1 MGDYVEADIGIE
13 GSFLAHQLEIGYFI
27 PPPEVEDTLIAV
39 KFINNFPKDIIE
51 NGMSDIMNRATVQF
65 IQEDA
70 SKPGTKAN
78 VLDVDLFCYNEV
90 SVDTTS
96 WTGFKSGPAKTY
108 SAQHDPEFL
117 KKDFSVDMLSR
128 DQVDEEHRFVN
139 LFDEEV
145 PKFDELYYHKE
156 MQEGW
161 FGEGTLMM
169 PCIGLFI
176 VPKDQVNIKTKVSV
190 RSSVDFRGTDDK
202 GDARI
207 WQWDGRRPI
216 TNAEYDFGEDE
227 SAPEPPKPARVVSE
241 AFLKQKDASKDIQQ
255 SVNMV
260 YKINEEFDLDDEFM
274 FAFNLTMSTTD
285 ASPLESDSTV
295 AQYISFRPKNTPTK
309 WSTVVCETSMNIT
322 DYTGDAKNFKYGVT
336 NFLSN
341 KNGASLASLTT
352 RDSNSDDGKSV
363 FDGKVESQRD
373 VKNGVFFSKQESNKK
388 PYSKKR
394 ADGNGLTVSC
404 IASIKLP
411 KFAEDSTAVDKDA
424 LSGDLEFFFGVVNPS
439 LAFPA
444 DKSKKDETKI
454 GGITYEDTTIAAE
467 ITKKAE
473 VQTQVFMEIE
483 QKFDAYTPVSLS
495 NKDAATSGKVSLKGD
510 VFLSKD
516 VTVPATLSIK
526 AEVTIPVEIQ
536 TEVNKRIFQV
546 WLKLKN
552 LDNEFEDPA
561 VATCYND
568 LNGISGVTVYGKDYD
583 ATKGAEKF
591 EVNAKDCESSQTCRQ
606 ECNGKDCLFAKAK
619 NNDLYKLFKSGA
631 THVTIPCI
639 FTMKVQR
646 DDITAATNILDT
658 IFELDYGVNVFLG
671 DKSSSTV
678 LYKSDA
684 SEIIFL
690 PYPYWNDEVTT
701 AAGAEPEFGGFFN
714 MAYSKTINT
723 NEIWQQAGVEWFPSD
738 YVKDPDVLSFYTIV

>member
-1 MGDYVEADIGIE
+1 
-13 GSFLAHQLEIGYFI
+13 
-27 PPPEVEDTLIAV
+27 
-39 KFINNFPKDIIE
+39 
-51 NGMSDIMNRATVQF
+51 
-65 IQEDA
+65 
-70 SKPGTKAN
+70 
-78 VLDVDLFCYNEV
+78 
-90 SVDTTS
+90 
-96 WTGFKSGPAKTY
+96 
-108 SAQHDPEFL
+108 
-117 KKDFSVDMLSR
+117 
-128 DQVDEEHRFVN
+128 
-139 LFDEEV
+139 
-145 PKFDELYYHKE
+145 
-156 MQEGW
+156 
-161 FGEGTLMM
+161 
-169 PCIGLFI
+169 
-176 VPKDQVNIKTKVSV
+176 
-190 RSSVDFRGTDDK
+190 
-202 GDARI
+202 
-207 WQWDGRRPI
+207 
-216 TNAEYDFGEDE
+216 
-227 SAPEPPKPARVVSE
+227 
-241 AFLKQKDASKDIQQ
+241 
-255 SVNMV
+255 
-260 YKINEEFDLDDEFM
+260 
-274 FAFNLTMSTTD
+274 
-285 ASPLESDSTV
+285 
-295 AQYISFRPKNTPTK
+295 
-309 WSTVVCETSMNIT
+309 
-322 DYTGDAKNFKYGVT
+322 
-336 NFLSN
+336 
-341 KNGASLASLTT
+341 
-352 RDSNSDDGKSV
+352 
-363 FDGKVESQRD
+363 
-373 VKNGVFFSKQESNKK
+373 
-388 PYSKKR
+388 
-394 ADGNGLTVSC
+394 
-404 IASIKLP
+404 
-411 KFAEDSTAVDKDA
+411 
-424 LSGDLEFFFGVVNPS
+424 
-439 LAFPA
+439 
-444 DKSKKDETKI
+444 
-454 GGITYEDTTIAAE
+454 
-467 ITKKAE
+467 
-473 VQTQVFMEIE
+473 
-483 QKFDAYTPVSLS
+483 VSLS

-646 DDITAATNILDT
+646 DDFTATSNILDT